1 MYTIHSKLSD
11 NDVIIAVAI
20 TDTFVEMILPIKDI
34 PLKRHHCDHSRH
46 CCKETG
52 HAFCEKQNITL
63 VKNSLQM
70 IINEKWSYKRWK
82 MDRSRF
88 IQTNEIS
95 NQVTHL
101 L

>member
-34 PLKRHHCDHSRH
+34 PLKRHHYDHSRY

-52 HAFCEKQNITL
+52 HEFCEQQNITL

-70 IINEKWSYKRWK
+70 IINTKEVI
-82 MDRSRF
+82 MM
-88 IQTNEIS
+88 N
-95 NQVTHL
+95 L
-101 L
+101 LTA